1 MLLPDGTRHEVG
13 SGEHSWTTAWV
24 ASAPAPTALTVQS
37 TLDKVIVNEE
47 AHGLLTSTVGE
58 DADERIRVMTGW
70 GAGTTVRDMVES
82 FHLGARLPELV
93 EGFRELNRSRGQA

>member
-1 MLLPDGTRHEVG
+1 M
-13 SGEHSWTTAWV
+13 

-37 TLDKVIVNEE
+37 TLDKVIVDEE

-58 DADERIRVMTGW
+58 AADERIRVMTGW

-93 EGFRELNRSRGQA
+93 EGFRELNRSRGLA